1 MIIRNK
7 KNGSNV
13 LAFKASL
20 QNVRVIFRAQETI
33 DVKNLTDYNQIINKA
48 DFEKRNWFEIIKSEV
63 VEKVI
68 EQVEVKTEQESN
80 LEKAK
85 KEVKNYTSEDK

>member
-1 MIIRNK
+1 MVVRNK

-20 QNVRVIFRAQETI
+20 QNVRVMFRAGETI
-33 DVKNLTDYNQIINKA
+33 DVKTLVEYNQIINKA
-48 DFEKRNWFEIIKSEV
+48 DFEKRGWFEIVSVEIK
-63 VEKVI
+63 
-68 EQVEVKTEQESN
+68 QVEIEESN

>member
-1 MIIRNK
+1 MVVRNK

-20 QNVRVIFRAQETI
+20 KNNRVVFRAGEMI
-33 DVKNLTDYNQIINKA
+33 DIPTLTDYNQIINKA
-48 DFEKRNWFEIIKSEV
+48 DFEKRGWFEVVSVENKKEV
-63 VEKVI
+63 IV
-68 EQVEVKTEQESN
+68 QESN

-85 KEVKNYTSEDK
+85 KEVKNYTSDDK

>member
-1 MIIRNK
+1 MLVRNK
-7 KNGSNV
+7 KKGSNV

-20 QNVRVIFRAQETI
+20 QNIKVMFRAGETI
-33 DVKNLTDYNQIINKA
+33 DVKNLENYNQIINKA
-48 DFEKRNWFEIIKSEV
+48 DFEKRGWFEILS
-63 VEKVI
+63 VENKKVEI
-68 EQVEVKTEQESN
+68 EESN

>member
-1 MIIRNK
+1 MVVRNK

-20 QNVRVIFRAQETI
+20 KNNRVVFKAGETI
-33 DVKNLTDYNQIINKA
+33 DIPSLTDYNQIINKA
-48 DFEKRNWFEIIKSEV
+48 DFEKRGWFEV
-63 VEKVI
+63 VSV
-68 EQVEVKTEQESN
+68 VNKTVLEQESN

-85 KEVKNYTSEDK
+85 KEVKNYTSDDK